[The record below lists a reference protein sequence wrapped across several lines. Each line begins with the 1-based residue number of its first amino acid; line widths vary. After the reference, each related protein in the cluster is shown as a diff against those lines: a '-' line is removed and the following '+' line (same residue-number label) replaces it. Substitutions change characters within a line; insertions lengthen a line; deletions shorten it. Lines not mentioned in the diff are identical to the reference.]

1 LTLLQPRIISC
12 GAVRNGP
19 SGETKGTAKMSDLL
33 AKAVEHTKSGN
44 VSAYATKADLETL
57 LRDGLVEIGP
67 QEKPGSNKFAF
78 RATDAGVRAFEAGN
92 GATALPGGV
101 PAGAASTKG
110 FEIET
115 GIPVPDRARRSGP
128 TGKYPFDA
136 LEVGQSFFIP
146 ATNEKPEPWKSMQS
160 TVTAAQRRYSTE
172 DGTRV
177 NRNGDTVPNLKPT
190 RRFRLD
196 KSEKDGKQG
205 ARVWRTA

>member
-1 LTLLQPRIISC
+1 
-12 GAVRNGP
+12 
-19 SGETKGTAKMSDLL
+19 MSDLL
-33 AKAVEHTKSGN
+33 KQAVEHTKSGN
-44 VSAYATKADLETL
+44 ISAYATKADLETL
-57 LRDGLVEIGP
+57 MRDGLVEIGP

-78 RATDAGVRAFEAGN
+78 RATDAGVRAFEAGGEGSNDAGN
-92 GATALPGGV
+92 GASAPVSTN
-101 PAGAASTKG
+101 TKG

-115 GIPVPDRARRSGP
+115 GVPVPDRPRRSGP

-146 ATNEKPEPWKSMQS
+146 ATNDKPEPWKSMQS
-160 TVTAAQRRYSTE
+160 TVTAAQRRYSVE

-177 NRNGDTVPNLKPT
+177 NRNGDTVPNLKPV

-196 KSEKDGKQG
+196 KSEKDGKVG